1 MRATAPNAAGVV
13 TPEAISSQLQGI
25 YQRQGDLYSRQ
36 KDVVSQG
43 EQELKALRSQP
54 MPPMPQMEP
63 LQAPPKPLPAKELAE
78 NMPFYVLMSVL
89 GGLGTRQPLLNATR
103 AMTSAIE
110 GYHKGDMEGFKTHLE
125 TWDRETKYA
134 LEKNQ
139 QLREWRKDL
148 LDARDKTL
156 ADKEYELE
164 LKLKELGLEDK
175 GMATQAKSLES
186 MLGRLDKHEENM
198 RRFEDTHE
206 RMKLMMDHYAAME
219 SIARDRNDIQRTK
232 AQAAA
237 DGGMSQLSPKAQEW
251 WARYLSIGGKPMP
264 YMGRSPAIM
273 KVAEHMATQGSPE
286 EYLSHQN
293 ETAANLAAGK
303 AFGTRE
309 ANLLT
314 LVYEAKDITPLALSA
329 SADFDRT
336 NFPKVNQ
343 ALEAYAKQ
351 TGDPKIIKLGQYTQ
365 ALINLSAQ
373 VMSRGGVSTD
383 SARQIATDKFS
394 EIFSHEQYQAAVE
407 ALTSELDA
415 IQSAPEDARKEL
427 MRNFVKNLGGTSAPA
442 NSSTKSVHEMTDD
455 ELEAEL
461 KALENGHQ

>member
-1 MRATAPNAAGVV
+1 MRATAPGPAGVV
-13 TPEAISSQLQGI
+13 TPAAISQQLQGL
-25 YQRQGDLYSRQ
+25 YQRQGDLYERQ
-36 KDVVSQG
+36 KQTMAQG
-43 EQELKALRSQP
+43 GEELKALRAQP
-54 MPPMPQMEP
+54 MPPMEAPTPMAP
-63 LQAPPKPLPAKELAE
+63 PPKPLPMKELGE

-103 AMTSAIE
+103 AMTGAIE
-110 GYHKGDMEGFKTHLE
+110 GYHKGDMEGFQRGLE
-125 TWDRETKYA
+125 TWDRETKFA
-134 LEKNQ
+134 LERNQ
-139 QLREWRKDL
+139 ELREWRKQL
-148 LDARDKTL
+148 IDARDKTL

-175 GMATQAKSLES
+175 GMGAQAKSLES
-186 MLGRLDKHEENM
+186 MLQRLDKHEENM
-198 RRFEDTHE
+198 QRLHDTHE
-206 RMKLMMDHYAAME
+206 RMKETMDYHQQML
-219 SIARDRNDIQRTK
+219 DLQRQKIDAT
-232 AQAAA
+232 AG
-237 DGGMSQLSPKAQEW
+237 GGMQNLSPKAQEW

-273 KVAEHMATQGSPE
+273 RVAEHMATQGSPE

-314 LVYEAKDITPLALSA
+314 LVYEAKDITPLALGA

-415 IQSAPEDARKEL
+415 IQNAPEDARKEL

-442 NSSTKSVHEMTDD
+442 STSTKSVHEMTDD